1 MGQEELSARQDLRL
15 SRLFKAPRLLWLFLT
30 PTLILAGTISVAQDF
45 TQRGAPPRVNNPV
58 NPVKLLGNI
67 YYVGMSDNT
76 SYLITT
82 PEGNILIDATSEE
95 TVPLI
100 RASIE
105 KLGFKMRDIKIMLNS
120 HGHAD
125 HIGGEKLMQEL
136 TGAQVWIS
144 EPDAPVLTAG
154 GRGIK
159 AMKPDRVFGDGQ
171 QVILGGVTLTANFT
185 PGHTKGCTTWTME
198 AEDGGKKY
206 NVVFWC
212 GLGGLNLPLLN
223 NPRYPNLA
231 QDAAYSVQIAKLL
244 PCDVYFGPH
253 TENYGMLEKLKKLEQ
268 GGPNPFIDPQ
278 GCRTSVE
285 EREKQLQVELKKERA
300 AAH

>member
-1 MGQEELSARQDLRL
+1 MAQNNQVN
-15 SRLFKAPRLLWLFLT
+15 
-30 PTLILAGTISVAQDF
+30 LAWNKPMEPYRIAS
-45 TQRGAPPRVNNPV
+45 
-58 NPVKLLGNI
+58 NI
-67 YYVGMSDNT
+67 YYVGTN
-76 SYLITT
+76 YLASFLFVT
-82 PEGNILIDATSEE
+82 PEGNILLNSDYEE
-95 TVPLI
+95 SVPLI

-105 KLGFKMRDIKIMLNS
+105 KLGFKMRDIKFMLNS

-144 EPDAPVLTAG
+144 EPDAPILIAG
-154 GRGIK
+154 SRGIK
-159 AMKPDRVFGDGQ
+159 PMKPDKVFGDGQ
-171 QVILGGVTLTANFT
+171 QVSLGGVTLTANFT
-185 PGHTKGCTTWTME
+185 PGHTKGCTTWTMV
-198 AEDGGKKY
+198 AEDAGKKY

-268 GGPNPFIDPQ
+268 GSGPNPFIDPQ
-278 GCRTSVE
+278 GCRASVE
-285 EREKQLQVELKKERA
+285 DREKQLQAELKKERA
-300 AAH
+300 AAP